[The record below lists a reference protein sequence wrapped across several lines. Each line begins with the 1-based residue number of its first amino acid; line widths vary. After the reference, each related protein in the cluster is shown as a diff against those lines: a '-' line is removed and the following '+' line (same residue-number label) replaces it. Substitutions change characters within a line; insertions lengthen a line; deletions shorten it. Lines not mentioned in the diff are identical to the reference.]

1 MRNTLKIGLL
11 AGIAAL
17 VTPVAA
23 MAQDAAPETVD
34 GASEDGASEDYATAE
49 ILVTA
54 RKRSES
60 LMSVP
65 VVATAIAGETLQLM
79 QTNDLKSL
87 ATMVPGLSMGTSI
100 LSVGQLVSL
109 RGVGT
114 SALDPGVDA
123 SVTLNIDGLALS
135 QGLAYASGM
144 FDVGQVEV
152 LKGPQNLF
160 YGKSSPGGVISLRT
174 ADPTDEL
181 EMIGRVGYEFEA
193 RHKLIEG
200 IVSGPLNDA
209 IKVRVATQYGESD
222 GFFKNTAVAVPGSG
236 AVGPRYKRLSG
247 GDYFKIRGTLLIKP
261 SDSFDARLKI
271 NHVVDD
277 FNNGG
282 QVQNV
287 VCPDGVGAPL
297 GQAYIQPSDACKLDR
312 FVPSIDQ
319 DNAAYPA
326 FAYPGFKNLA
336 RNGVPYNRTK
346 QTFGTAE
353 LNFHLQPELTL
364 TSQTG
369 FYRVDAQSLF
379 NATSSSA
386 AAGLFNVTND
396 FERRQFT
403 QELRLASDFD
413 SPLNFT
419 VGGFIERS
427 RFSDD
432 VTIARNVVGFPLA
445 EGSPPTAIFIQK
457 GAKFVKIRTESVF
470 GQLLYKLTPELEFAA
485 GARWTNERRSQ
496 TGWFLAPTT
505 GVISD
510 ATFARPNI
518 QAKNVAPELS
528 VTYRPNS
535 DLTVF
540 ANLKKGYKSGSF
552 NVSTPPFNGENN
564 AFDDEKVE
572 GGEFGV
578 KMRTADRALSIEA
591 AAFYYKFSGLQV
603 GANVQATNGVT
614 VTRTVNAGAA
624 RSYGLEASATYRPAV
639 LEGLTLRVAALY
651 NNTKYTSLTNIP
663 CYGGQLASEGC
674 DLLFTRSAA
683 AAQTPTGPV
692 GGIFQPADQASN
704 PGGTTV
710 NGTYGFWGFNTAQ
723 DRSGLPLIRAPKWS
737 GTFGADYQFD
747 LGSDYRLIVASN
759 NQWQSKSL
767 TNLGYL
773 FYQKSFIKTDLSATL
788 KAPNDKWEFSLV
800 GKNLTNEITS
810 GNCSNGN
817 RMTGNAGGLITGG
830 LVKGVAGSDETGC
843 WADAGREL
851 WVRATL
857 RY

>member
-1 MRNTLKIGLL
+1 MRNTLRSLL
-11 AGIAAL
+11 LGGVAAL
-17 VTPVAA
+17 VMPTGA
-23 MAQDAAPETVD
+23 MAQDAET
-34 GASEDGASEDYATAE
+34 SAE
-49 ILVTA
+49 AADSGEIIVTA

-65 VVATAIAGETLQLM
+65 VVATAIGGETLQLM

-87 ATMVPGLSMGTSI
+87 ATMVPGLSLGTSI

-181 EMIGRVGYEFEA
+181 ELIGRVGYEFEA
-193 RHKLIEG
+193 RHKLVEG
-200 IVSGPLNDA
+200 IVSGPLTKGV
-209 IKVRVATQYGESD
+209 KVRVAAQYGETD
-222 GFFKNTAVAVPGSG
+222 GFFKNTAVATPNSG
-236 AVGPRYKRLSG
+236 AAGPSSRRNG
-247 GDYFKIRGTLLIKP
+247 EGDSFKIRGTLLLEP

-271 NHVVDD
+271 NHVLDD

-282 QVQNV
+282 QLQNV
-287 VCPDGVGAPL
+287 LCPDGVNAPL
-297 GQAYIQPSDACKLDR
+297 GRFFVQPTDGCKLDR
-312 FVPSIDQ
+312 FVPSVDQ
-319 DNAAYPA
+319 DNAAFPA
-326 FAYPGFKNLA
+326 FSYPGNKNLA
-336 RNGVPYNRTK
+336 RKGIPYNRTK

-379 NATSSSA
+379 NGTTASA
-386 AAGLFNVTND
+386 AMGLFNVTND

-403 QELRLASDFD
+403 QELRMTSDFD

-445 EGSPPTAIFIQK
+445 AGSAPTAIFVQK

-470 GQLLYKLTPELEFAA
+470 GQLLYEITPELELAA

-496 TGWFLAPTT
+496 RGWFLAPAT

-510 ATFARPNI
+510 ATSARPKI

-572 GGEFGV
+572 GGELGV
-578 KMRTADRALSIEA
+578 KMRTADRALNIEA
-591 AAFYYKFSGLQV
+591 AAFYYKYSGLQV

-624 RSYGLEASATYRPAV
+624 RSYGLEASITYRPPA
-639 LEGLTLRVAALY
+639 LERLTLRVAGLY
-651 NNTKYTSLTNIP
+651 NNTKYTSLTNLP

-674 DLLFTRSAA
+674 NLLFTRSAA
-683 AAQTPTGPV
+683 ALQTPTGPA
-692 GGIFQPADQASN
+692 GGIFQPADQATN
-704 PGGTTV
+704 PGGTIV
-710 NGTYGFWGFNTAQ
+710 NGTYGFWGFNAGQ
-723 DRSGLPLIRAPKWS
+723 NRSGLPLIRAPKWS
-737 GTFGADYQFD
+737 GNFGADYEFE
-747 LGSDYRLIVASN
+747 LGGDYRLIVASN

-767 TNLGYL
+767 VNLGYI

-788 KAPNDKWEFSLV
+788 KGPEDKWEFSLV
-800 GKNLTNEITS
+800 GKNLANEITT

-817 RMTGNAGGLITGG
+817 RMAGNAGGLITGG
-830 LVKGVAGSDETGC
+830 VARGVAGTDEVGC
-843 WADAGREL
+843 WTDTGREL